1 MKIKG
6 IMCLACLMLLGGYYS
21 ADAAPMMG
29 QAGTNMNM
37 RGTCLTENAPCNQR
51 EEWQYPQQVPG
62 EARCGLLTGDLAA
75 TTPLTIA
82 EQQSLSFMR
91 EEEKLARDLY
101 QAFYQQWRTPVFANL
116 AMSEQQHMDAILC
129 LMQGYGLAD
138 SATSTLGT
146 FNNTELQA
154 LYNSLIARGSASQ
167 AEALYSGAYVEEADI
182 KDLQAA
188 LAATANKAVTTV
200 YGNLLDAS
208 EQHLRRFVGNIED
221 LGFVYTAQLLD
232 AAQVIEI
239 LNGDNEHVGVA
250 LSRKGQM
257 QPTLA
262 RFNGLLSTDTG
273 KYGNHLEVTQQERLN
288 IGMCVTPDQQHLGQF
303 ADIVN
308 VASYTPAGSQET
320 WMFMRSGQNAWQ
332 PWDGNPATL
341 VPAEARRQLMG
352 QNRFTIHDGQL
363 QAPGSFRIQAGY
375 RLQDGTAV
383 LCGAPVEF
391 IVE

>member
-6 IMCLACLMLLGGYYS
+6 IICLTYLILLGGYYS

-37 RGTCLTENAPCNQR
+37 QGTCLTEN
-51 EEWQYPQQVPG
+51 
-62 EARCGLLTGDLAA
+62 
-75 TTPLTIA
+75 
-82 EQQSLSFMR
+82 
-91 EEEKLARDLY
+91 
-101 QAFYQQWRTPVFANL
+101 
-116 AMSEQQHMDAILC
+116 
-129 LMQGYGLAD
+129 D
-138 SATSTLGT
+138 S
-146 FNNTELQA
+146 
-154 LYNSLIARGSASQ
+154 
-167 AEALYSGAYVEEADI
+167 
-182 KDLQAA
+182 
-188 LAATANKAVTTV
+188 
-200 YGNLLDAS
+200 
-208 EQHLRRFVGNIED
+208 
-221 LGFVYTAQLLD
+221 
-232 AAQVIEI
+232 AAQVSEI
-239 LNGDNEHVGVA
+239 LNGDNEHGGIA
-250 LSRKGQM
+250 LSRNGQM
-257 QPTLA
+257 QPTRA
-262 RFNGLLSTDTG
+262 RFNGILSTDTG

-332 PWDGNPATL
+332 SWDGNLDTL

-352 QNRFTIHDGQL
+352 QNRLTIHDGQL